1 MSCLYQQFCRPI
13 QRNER
18 PQLAIRDAESGSPEE
33 SLLVYL
39 IRSSRPAAAFAG
51 FCAATVSP
59 KPSSPLRA
67 IPSQPPA
74 RRFPQ
79 RQNTLAHLAPA
90 CPGETGASRR
100 LTPKCH
106 VLGLLGGSMLPWYL
120 AAPVN
125 AGSSAKRIFPVLL
138 LRIDSLAYR
147 FSLRLPMDSPTPTDE
162 TNQLNQR
169 TELSAK
175 SPAVP
180 SNRDRN

>member
-51 FCAATVSP
+51 FSAATVSP

-79 RQNTLAHLAPA
+79 RQNTSVRSLPA
-90 CPGETGASRR
+90 FPMATAASPRSK
-100 LTPKCH
+100 LKCH
-106 VLGLLGGSMLPWYL
+106 VLEFRAQSMLQLYSV
-120 AAPVN
+120 APVN
-125 AGSSAKRIFPVLL
+125 AGNLAMRISLALLLPNESLTYQSSAFGC
-138 LRIDSLAYR
+138 
-147 FSLRLPMDSPTPTDE
+147 
-162 TNQLNQR
+162 Q
-169 TELSAK
+169 
-175 SPAVP
+175 
-180 SNRDRN
+180 